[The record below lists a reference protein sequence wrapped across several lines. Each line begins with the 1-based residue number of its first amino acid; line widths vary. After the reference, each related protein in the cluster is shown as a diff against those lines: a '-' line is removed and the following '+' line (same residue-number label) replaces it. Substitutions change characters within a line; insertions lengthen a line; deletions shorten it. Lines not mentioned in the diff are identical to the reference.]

1 MRRAGALAGL
11 ALLIATGAHGQAAAP
26 VAGTADA
33 PPAPTD
39 HAADSVFDPA
49 AMAAA
54 RTQLALEHGGG
65 AYSMV
70 LANIVE
76 HDVGGG
82 GSGGYR
88 WDGQASFGGDIDRF
102 VVKSEGEGADH
113 GGVDTAEVQALF
125 SRALGPYFDL
135 QAGLRQDLGARPP
148 RTYATL
154 GLEGLAPYWFEVSGA
169 LFLSTRGELLGRIE
183 GYYDLRITQRLI
195 LQPRAEFNLAAQDV
209 RDIGV
214 AAGISDAELA
224 LRLRSQVTPQ
234 FAPDLGV
241 AFERR
246 VGAAADYARAAG
258 ERADQTRIVAG
269 ARAMF

>member
-76 HDVGGG
+76 QVRFGRQIGG
-82 GSGGYR
+82 
-88 WDGQASFGGDIDRF
+88 IL
-102 VVKSEGEGADH
+102 ADH

-214 AAGISDAELA
+214 AAGISAAELA
-224 LRLRSQVTPQ
+224 LRLRYQVTPQ
-234 FAPDLGV
+234 FAPYLGV

-246 VGAAADYARAAG
+246 FGAAADYARAAG